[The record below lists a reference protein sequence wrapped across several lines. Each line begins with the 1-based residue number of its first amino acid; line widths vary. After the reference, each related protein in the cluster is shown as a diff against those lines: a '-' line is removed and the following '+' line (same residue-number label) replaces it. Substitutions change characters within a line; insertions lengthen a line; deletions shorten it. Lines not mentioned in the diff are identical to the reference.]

1 MFLIGNVSEEAKR
14 LVRVT
19 KEMLDL
25 CVEKI
30 KPYMRLGD
38 IGYICE
44 KYAREHGYSVVHEIG
59 GHGVGLDLHEDPY
72 VAHFGKKGTGMVLFP
87 GMVFT
92 IEPMV
97 NQGTRKIFLDASN
110 DWTVYTDDGLLSAQW
125 EYTLLMT
132 EEGLE
137 ILSK

>member
-1 MFLIGNVSEEAKR
+1 
-14 LVRVT
+14 
-19 KEMLDL
+19 
-25 CVEKI
+25 
-30 KPYMRLGD
+30 
-38 IGYICE
+38 
-44 KYAREHGYSVVHEIG
+44 
-59 GHGVGLDLHEDPY
+59 
-72 VAHFGKKGTGMVLFP
+72 MVLFP

-97 NQGTRKIFLDASN
+97 NQGSRRIFLDASN
-110 DWTVYTDDGLLSAQW
+110 DWTVYTDDGSLSAQW